1 MKKILPFG
9 LLMLLGSTPVIIAA
23 SINKPKEE
31 NYNSYA
37 NMNHK
42 KDKVNVSLLREE
54 AKKKK
59 KKNIRSY

>member
-59 KKNIRSY
+59 KNIRSY

>member
-1 MKKILPFG
+1 
-9 LLMLLGSTPVIIAA
+9 MLLGSTPVIIAA

-54 AKKKK
+54 AKK
-59 KKNIRSY
+59 NIRSY